1 MSSPIE
7 RNNRVTVH
15 HMTQEMDIQRG
26 PTAML
31 MAREWPAILVIG
43 LLTAVVGVVVIAWP
57 SQTLTVLSVLLGIQ
71 LLVFGLFRLV
81 SAFADNVVSPGF
93 VGFVGILGMIAG
105 VIVLR
110 HPFETV
116 TVLATILGAV
126 WIVTGAIEVID
137 AIANKYVDGR
147 GWLALAGLVSIAAGT
162 VIVAWPA
169 PTVTVVAWI
178 AGFYLIVFGLFICVS
193 AFSMRNLTKA

>member
-1 MSSPIE
+1 
-7 RNNRVTVH
+7 
-15 HMTQEMDIQRG
+15 MTQEMDVQSG
-26 PTAML
+26 PTAL
-31 MAREWPAILVIG
+31 LIAREWSAILVIG
-43 LLTAVVGVVVIAWP
+43 ILTVALGAVVLAWP
-57 SQTLTVLSVLLGIQ
+57 SQTLTVVSVLLGIQ
-71 LLVFGLFRLV
+71 LLVFGLFRLI

-105 VIVLR
+105 VVVLR

-126 WIVTGAIEVID
+126 WIVTGVIEIID
-137 AIANKYVDGR
+137 AMANKYVDGR
-147 GWLALAGLVSIAAGT
+147 GWLALAGLLSVAAGA

-178 AGFYLIVFGLFICVS
+178 AGFYLIVFGLYMGFLS
-193 AFSMRNLTKA
+193 MAMRNVAQT